1 MKLNKSIATTALFAA
16 TLFGVTH
23 AHARTGSGGLFV
35 EPLLQYEDSKS
46 EIKSSQLPLVT
57 DDTSGTLKGPGLGLR
72 LGGHV
77 ADIVFIAA
85 DARYSKIDLNDSFYE
100 KASSTGYN
108 YGVTLGAQTPLLGIR
123 VWGTAVLGGE
133 LDPEAGVSDLD
144 LKFKDAKGYRV
155 GAGVHFAAVAVNL
168 EYQDLKYDKTEI
180 QSWGSLTANNT
191 TDVDS
196 TQKGLILSVGFPIEL

>member
-1 MKLNKSIATTALFAA
+1 MTSHKFAATTALFAA
-16 TLFGVTH
+16 VLFGGAL
-23 AHARTGSGGLFV
+23 AHAQKGGGLFV

-57 DDTSGTLKGPGLGLR
+57 DDSSGTLKGPGLGLR

-85 DARYSKIDLNDSFYE
+85 DARYMKTDLNDSFYE
-100 KASSTGYN
+100 KAAATGYN
-108 YGVTLGAQTPLLGIR
+108 YGVTLGAQTPLFGIR

-144 LKFKDAKGYRV
+144 LKFKDAKGHRV
-155 GAGVHFAAVAVNL
+155 GAGIHFAAVAVNL